1 MYNWQN
7 IMNSANGF
15 NNMLMQ
21 NQHMTETK
29 ESTIKGAYVSTIS
42 EVAKL
47 ESGTLE
53 PAICADLTNNKIYIK
68 TFNQDKTFKIME
80 YLPNENFVFDPRSNE
95 EKLNETIQILIEKVE
110 KLENEKNG
118 GNDDESKS
126 NLRTNE
132 KSKK

>member
-1 MYNWQN
+1 MYTWQN
-7 IMNSANGF
+7 IINSANGF

-21 NQHMTETK
+21 NMQSTGAK
-29 ESTIKGAYVSTIS
+29 ESIIKGAYVSTVN

-47 ESGTLE
+47 QSSTLE
-53 PAICADLTNNKIYIK
+53 PAICADLTNNKIYVK

-80 YLPNENFVFDPRSNE
+80 YLPNEKFVFDPRSTE
-95 EKLNETIQILIEKVE
+95 EKLNETIKILINKVE

-126 NLRTNE
+126 NLRTND